1 MTHPIRVMGILNAT
15 PDSFSDGGQ
24 YNEVDSARA
33 RAMQMIAEGADIL
46 DIGGE
51 STRPGASVVDAATEL
66 QRVLPII
73 EALAPT
79 CPVPISI
86 DTYKADVAEAAVRA
100 GASII
105 NDVWGG
111 LKDPRIREVAAATD
125 AIYIITHNRLE
136 AGLKCSVQDVC
147 QETLQLVDLA
157 KQAGVRAERIWIDP
171 GFGFAKTYD
180 ENLRLMRGL
189 DQFCQLGY
197 PVVLGTSRKT
207 FIRKTLS
214 REAHEVLEGSL
225 ATAVLG
231 AQQGCAVIRVHDVAE
246 TRRALTMTEA
256 IMKANEE

>member
-1 MTHPIRVMGILNAT
+1 MAQAIRVMGILNAT

-24 YNEVDSARA
+24 YNQVEAA
-33 RAMQMIAEGADIL
+33 YERAMQLVAEGADIL

-51 STRPGASVVDAATEL
+51 STRPGASIVDAPTEL
-66 QRVLPII
+66 ERVLPIL

-111 LKDPRIREVAAATD
+111 LKDPRIRQVAAETD

-136 AGLKCSVQDVC
+136 AGRSCSVQDVC
-147 QETLQLVDLA
+147 QETQLLIDHA
-157 KQAGVRAERIWIDP
+157 KQAGVRDERIWIDP
-171 GFGFAKTYD
+171 GFGFAKTYN
-180 ENLRLMRGL
+180 ENLRLMHGL
-189 DQFCQLGY
+189 GQFCQLGY

-207 FIRKTLS
+207 FIRKTLG

-256 IMKANEE
+256 IMQADEE